1 MTKQNTKSKQETK
14 QDLLNPKNDYV
25 FKRIF
30 GHQGNEAITKSFIS
44 AVLNQN
50 ITDVVL
56 ENDATL
62 PKDMLDDKV
71 GILDIKVKIDNHINC
86 DVEMQV
92 VDKKNIEKR
101 ILFYCSKMYA
111 QSITAGTDYIDLE
124 KSIAILISNYELE
137 SLKEIKKYVSKWN
150 LREEDY
156 RNVILTDDIEIV
168 IIELPKFKKYMND
181 TALADW
187 VKFIIN
193 PKVIN
198 MSNEEVKKAKEVLDE
213 LSQDEHARRLAEL
226 REKYIMDQK
235 ATEAAGYDKGLECGL
250 KQGIEQGIEQGIAS
264 NKIETAKKLKA
275 NGVDIN
281 IIHDATG
288 ISIDEINNL

>member
-1 MTKQNTKSKQETK
+1 MIIIKQEKTK
-14 QDLLNPKNDYV
+14 NEKVKKDLLNPKNDYI

-30 GHQGNEAITKSFIS
+30 GHEGNESITKSFIS

-50 ITDVVL
+50 ITDVIL
-56 ENDATL
+56 ESDSTL

-71 GILDIKVKIDNHINC
+71 GILDVKVKIDNHTNC
-86 DVEMQV
+86 DIEMQV

-101 ILFYCSKMYA
+101 ILFYCSKMYVR
-111 QSITAGTDYIDLE
+111 SIKTGKNYLKLE

-137 SLKEIKKYVSKWN
+137 SLKEIKKYISKWN

-156 RNVILTDDIEIV
+156 GNIILTDDIEIY
-168 IIELPKFKKYMND
+168 IIELPKFEKYTNN

-193 PKVIN
+193 PKVID

-213 LSQDEHARRLAEL
+213 ISQDEKTRRLAEL

-235 ATEAAGYDKGLECGL
+235 ATEAAGYDKGLESGL
-250 KQGIEQGIEQGIAS
+250 KQGIEQGS
-264 NKIETAKKLKA
+264 TSTKIEIAKKMKSQGFDA
-275 NGVDIN
+275 NT
-281 IIHDATG
+281 IHKITDL
-288 ISIDEINNL
+288 SIDEINNL

>member
-1 MTKQNTKSKQETK
+1 MKSKQKNK

-25 FKRIF
+25 FKCIF
-30 GHQGNEAITKSFIS
+30 GHQGNESITKRFIS

-56 ENDATL
+56 ESDSTL

-71 GILDIKVKIDNHINC
+71 GILDVKVKIDNKINC
-86 DVEMQV
+86 DIEMQV

-111 QSITAGTDYIDLE
+111 HSITTGKDYLKLE

-156 RNVILTDDIEIV
+156 KNIILTDDIEIV
-168 IIELPKFKKYMND
+168 IIELPKFKKYMNN

-193 PKVIN
+193 PKVID
-198 MSNEEVKKAKEVLDE
+198 MSNEEVKKAKKVLDE

-235 ATEAAGYDKGLECGL
+235 ATEAAGYDKGLEQGL
-250 KQGIEQGIEQGIAS
+250 KQGLEQGEK
-264 NKIETAKKLKA
+264 NKTLELAKKLKA
-275 NGVDIN
+275 KGVDIN
-281 IIHDATG
+281 IIYETTG
-288 ISIDEINNL
+288 LSIDEINNL

>member
-1 MTKQNTKSKQETK
+1 MTKQNAKPKQETK

-56 ENDATL
+56 ESDSTL

-101 ILFYCSKMYA
+101 ILFYCSKMYV
-111 QSITAGTDYIDLE
+111 QSIKAGTDYIDLE
-124 KSIAILISNYELE
+124 KSIAILISDYEIE
-137 SLKEIKKYVSKWN
+137 SLKEIKKYISKWN

-156 RNVILTDDIEIV
+156 GNLILTDAIEIY
-168 IIELPKFKKYMND
+168 IIELFKFEKYMND
-181 TALADW
+181 TALSDW
-187 VKFIIN
+187 IKFIIN

-198 MSNEEVKKAKEVLDE
+198 MNNEEVKKAKKVLDE
-213 LSQDEHARRLAEL
+213 LSQNEHERRLAEL

-235 ATEAAGYDKGLECGL
+235 ATEAAGYDKGY
-250 KQGIEQGIEQGIAS
+250 EQGEK
-264 NKIETAKKLKA
+264 NKTLELAKKLKVE
-275 NGVDIN
+275 GVDLN
-281 IIHDATG
+281 IICKTTG
-288 ISIDEINNL
+288 LSIDEINNL

>member
-1 MTKQNTKSKQETK
+1 MTKQNVKPKQETK

-56 ENDATL
+56 ESDSTL

-111 QSITAGTDYIDLE
+111 QSITVGKDYLKLE
-124 KSIAILISNYELE
+124 KSIAILISNYELD
-137 SLKEIKKYVSKWN
+137 SLKDIKKYVSKWN

-156 RNVILTDDIEIV
+156 KNVILTDDIEIV
-168 IIELPKFKKYMND
+168 IIELPKFKKYMNN

-193 PKVIN
+193 PKVID

-235 ATEAAGYDKGLECGL
+235 ATEAAGYDKGYDKGFESGTKKRTLELAKNL
-250 KQGIEQGIEQGIAS
+250 KSKGI
-264 NKIETAKKLKA
+264 
-275 NGVDIN
+275 DIN
-281 IIHDATG
+281 IISETTG
-288 ISIDEINNL
+288 LSIDEINKL

>member
-1 MTKQNTKSKQETK
+1 MTKQNAKPKQETK

-56 ENDATL
+56 ESDSTL

-111 QSITAGTDYIDLE
+111 QSITAGKDYLKLE
-124 KSIAILISNYELE
+124 KSIAILISNYELD
-137 SLKEIKKYVSKWN
+137 SLKSIKKYVSKWN

-156 RNVILTDDIEIV
+156 KNIILTDDIEIV
-168 IIELPKFKKYMND
+168 IIELPKFKKYMNN

-187 VKFIIN
+187 VKFFIN
-193 PKVIN
+193 PKVIDMN
-198 MSNEEVKKAKEVLDE
+198 NEEVKKAKEVLDE
-213 LSQDEHARRLAEL
+213 LSQDEHERRLAEL

-235 ATEAAGYDKGLECGL
+235 ATEAAGYDKGLECGI
-250 KQGIEQGIEQGIAS
+250 KQGEK
-264 NKIETAKKLKA
+264 NKTLELAKKLKTE
-275 NGVDIN
+275 GVDIN
-281 IIHDATG
+281 IICKTTG
-288 ISIDEINNL
+288 LSIDEINNL

>member
-1 MTKQNTKSKQETK
+1 MTKQNAKPKQETK

-56 ENDATL
+56 ESDATL

-71 GILDIKVKIDNHINC
+71 GILDVKVKIDNHINC

-101 ILFYCSKMYA
+101 ILFYCSKMYV
-111 QSITAGTDYIDLE
+111 QSIKSGTDYIDLE
-124 KSIAILISNYELE
+124 KSIAILISDYEIE

-156 RNVILTDDIEIV
+156 GNLILTDAIEVYINLLTKV
-168 IIELPKFKKYMND
+168 NSFK
-181 TALADW
+181 
-187 VKFIIN
+187 
-193 PKVIN
+193 
-198 MSNEEVKKAKEVLDE
+198 
-213 LSQDEHARRLAEL
+213 
-226 REKYIMDQK
+226 
-235 ATEAAGYDKGLECGL
+235 
-250 KQGIEQGIEQGIAS
+250 
-264 NKIETAKKLKA
+264 
-275 NGVDIN
+275 
-281 IIHDATG
+281 
-288 ISIDEINNL
+288 

>member
-1 MTKQNTKSKQETK
+1 MTKQNVKPKQETK

-56 ENDATL
+56 ESDSTL

-111 QSITAGTDYIDLE
+111 QSITAGKDYLKLE
-124 KSIAILISNYELE
+124 KSIAILISNYELD
-137 SLKEIKKYVSKWN
+137 SLKDIKKYVSKWN

-156 RNVILTDDIEIV
+156 KNVILTDDIEIV
-168 IIELPKFKKYMND
+168 IIELPKFKKYMNN

-193 PKVIN
+193 PKVID

-213 LSQDEHARRLAEL
+213 LSQDEHERRLVEL

-235 ATEAAGYDKGLECGL
+235 ATEAAGYDKGYDKGFESGTKKRTLELAKNL
-250 KQGIEQGIEQGIAS
+250 KSKGI
-264 NKIETAKKLKA
+264 
-275 NGVDIN
+275 DIN
-281 IIHDATG
+281 IISETTG
-288 ISIDEINNL
+288 LSIDEINKL